1 MTKNIIIAIDG
12 PAGSGKSTTAKLVA
26 DKLGFTYIDTGAMYR
41 AVTFLAMERGI
52 INDEE
57 KIIKMCEE
65 INISL
70 VTSSGDTQVF
80 VDGRELT
87 HDIRSIE
94 VNDNVSYISK
104 IDGVRKELVKK
115 QREIGKG
122 GNVVMEGRDI
132 GTVVFPNADVKI
144 YLTAGLD
151 QRTERR
157 VKQLAEDNNNIS
169 PEVIKENLL
178 KRDKIDSTRSVSPL
192 VKSEDAVELDTSF
205 LTVEE
210 QVNKIIEQVNSL
222 KS

>member
-192 VKSEDAVELDTSF
+192 VKSDDAVELDTSF